1 MTGVIE
7 ETEENGSCDEMY
19 FNFKTDLKNLEE
31 LDLVAI
37 LKHYLKERLNVNN
50 KDGPV
55 DVVIGNVKNVVNVK
69 D

>member
-1 MTGVIE
+1 
-7 ETEENGSCDEMY
+7 MY

-50 KDGPV
+50 GPV
-55 DVVIGNVKNVVNVK
+55 DVAIGKVKNVVNFI